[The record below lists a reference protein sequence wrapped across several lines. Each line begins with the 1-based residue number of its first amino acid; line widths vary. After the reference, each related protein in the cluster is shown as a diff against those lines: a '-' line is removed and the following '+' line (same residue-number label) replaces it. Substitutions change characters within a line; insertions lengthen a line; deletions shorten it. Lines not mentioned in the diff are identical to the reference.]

1 MPQTKM
7 KKSSRAVTSTE
18 REPIVT
24 ETQDTL
30 NSLRSIIA
38 TDLRLLT
45 FRSTREELMRLNRG
59 HLIFGLLCA
68 WIVGVGRYW
77 DNPRVHLLQHLGI
90 GSVIY
95 VFVLALF
102 LWLLTW
108 PLKPHGWSYFRVCTF
123 IALVSPPAILYA
135 VPVEKFLNLETA
147 NTVNAWFLF
156 IVAAWRVALLVFF
169 LRRFGLLEWFSVVL
183 ATLLPMA
190 LIMKHRSPNDTAYE
204 ILFLLSLFSML
215 IFPVLLVCYI
225 VMAVAARQR
234 SSFRDDST
242 LEPPESHTTK

>member
-1 MPQTKM
+1 MTD
-7 KKSSRAVTSTE
+7 
-18 REPIVT
+18 I
-24 ETQDTL
+24 QDTL
-30 NSLRSIIA
+30 NSLRSIIE

-45 FRSTREELMRLNRG
+45 FRSTRDELMNLNRG
-59 HLIFGLLCA
+59 HLIFGVLCA
-68 WIVGVGRYW
+68 WLVGVGRYW

-108 PLKPHGWSYFRVCTF
+108 PLRPQGWSYFRVCTF

-135 VPVEKFLNLETA
+135 IPVEKFLDLETA

-169 LRRFGLLEWFSVVL
+169 LRRTGGLHWFSVVL

-190 LIMKHRSPNDTAYE
+190 LIVVALTMLNLEKVVFDMMGGMTHRSPNDTAYE

-215 IFPVLLVCYI
+215 IFPVLLICYV

-234 SSFRDDST
+234 SSFHDDST
-242 LEPPESHTTK
+242 LEPPPESHTTK